1 MKFRRAWLNV
11 LLRVPERLCLCP
23 PLLTFDTGV
32 KWRSSQWNC
41 SLWLQLL
48 LMPLQFHSIDGDFRL
63 CVCVNVRETYYLRYN
78 CPAIIVS
85 RQYFVTWFHRSLRD
99 IWHCLPFKAY
109 PVPFFQPSYV
119 DQPVF
124 QMFPLKILFGNSQVM
139 QEDQK
144 ICISLKVSCSFLCFH
159 FQQKRWYLFSGG
171 GGYTTV
177 DLCPDLCFNHSTL

>member
-11 LLRVPERLCLCP
+11 LFRVPERLCLCP
-23 PLLTFDTGV
+23 SLLTFDTGV

-63 CVCVNVRETYYLRYN
+63 RVFVNVRETYYLRHG

-85 RQYFVTWFHRSLRD
+85 RQYFVTWFHRSLAD

-124 QMFPLKILFGNSQVM
+124 QMFPLTILLGNSQYTIKNMYFV
-139 QEDQK
+139 K
-144 ICISLKVSCSFLCFH
+144 SVLLISLFSFST
-159 FQQKRWYLFSGG
+159 KIWYLFSGG